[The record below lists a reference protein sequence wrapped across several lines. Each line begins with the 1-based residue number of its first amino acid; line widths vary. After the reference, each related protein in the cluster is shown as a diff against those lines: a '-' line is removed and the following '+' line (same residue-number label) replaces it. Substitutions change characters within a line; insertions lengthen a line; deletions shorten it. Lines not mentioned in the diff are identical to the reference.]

1 MDNEYRAHTSGGMDR
16 AGTGAHARSGVSDRF
31 TIGELAHESGVT
43 LRALRFYQS
52 KGLLAPQRN
61 GRARGKRKRLLHI
74 RLTPCGALPGERDH
88 ADL

>member
-43 LRALRFYQS
+43 LRLCAFTRAKVCWPRS
-52 KGLLAPQRN
+52 AMGAPVVRESVCFIS
-61 GRARGKRKRLLHI
+61 G
-74 RLTPCGALPGERDH
+74 
-88 ADL
+88 